1 MAKEKSAMFQMIICS
16 FLWSIAGIIIKLIDA
31 NPFVI
36 SGFRSLFSALTVFVF
51 MMIAK
56 TKFVINKK
64 AVIMALCMSLV
75 FLLFVSANKLTTA
88 ANAIVLQFTAPV
100 FVLIVSSV
108 FLKQKLKKA
117 DVIATVI
124 TLFGIALFFF
134 DELDRG
140 HLLGN
145 IIAIAAG
152 FFLGVMFVCA
162 SNIDMNEKM
171 TGTLL
176 AHIITAS
183 IGIPFMFFTK
193 NTINADAMWLFVL
206 LGVVQLGIPYILL
219 CYASRYISPVASS
232 LLSVIEPLLNPV
244 WVAIFY
250 NEIPGV
256 MAFVGGVVIIVT
268 ITIWCVKSDTKK

>member
-1 MAKEKSAMFQMIICS
+1 MTKEKSAMLQMIICS
-16 FLWSIAGIIIKLIDA
+16 VLWSIAGIIIKLIDA

-36 SGFRSLFSALTVFVF
+36 SGFRSLFSAITVFIF
-51 MMIAK
+51 MIIAK
-56 TKFVINKK
+56 KKFVINKK
-64 AVIMALCMSLV
+64 AVIMSTCMSMV

-100 FVLIVSSV
+100 FVLIVSYI

-117 DVIATVI
+117 DVIATII

-134 DELDRG
+134 DELDTG

-145 IIAIAAG
+145 ILAIAAG

-176 AHIITAS
+176 AHIITALV
-183 IGIPFMFFTK
+183 GIPFLLFTK
-193 NTINADAMWLFVL
+193 NTINADAMWLFAL
-206 LGVVQLGIPYILL
+206 LGIVQLGIPYILL

-244 WVAIFY
+244 WVVIFY
-250 NEIPGV
+250 NEVPGV
-256 MAFVGGVVIIVT
+256 MAFVGGIIIIVT
-268 ITIWCVKSDTKK
+268 ITIWCVKADIKK